1 MPERAFLDHSTASY
15 VQVTELVGSV
25 CIGLADLIT
34 DGVTCVRLLN
44 GDVAVPNEGYK
55 VAYVAILSFG
65 VVTTMMSLA
74 YRFRNARLV
83 RANMLELD
91 QTLEAVSVS
100 AARKQAHQNEWELG
114 KTHRDRVI
122 SSLAL
127 LSVGAQGAARLRAA
141 GPWHASCARGVW
153 GTLGFAL
160 RGCCRVADVCRELL
174 PRLLESC

>member
-1 MPERAFLDHSTASY
+1 
-15 VQVTELVGSV
+15 VTELVGSV

-55 VAYVAILSFG
+55 VAYVTILSFG

-83 RANMLELD
+83 RANMLEFD

-100 AARKQAHQNEWELG
+100 AARQQAQQNEWELG

-122 SSLAL
+122 STLAL
-127 LSVGAQGAARLRAA
+127 LSVGAQGRCGTVACELRAF
-141 GPWHASCARGVW
+141 PWHASCARGLW
-153 GTLGFAL
+153 GTLGVAW
-160 RGCCRVADVCRELL
+160 RGCCRAADVCRELL
-174 PRLLESC
+174 PRLLEWCG